1 MPAHSSQPSETCL
14 SRPSILRRA
23 RRAAL
28 LCAAI
33 LVGCSSL
40 PVITPDMSRPD
51 PAGIQFQT
59 ASGRIVSPERSREIV
74 ARLASGSAGDSDV
87 MARHLALEQSVADS
101 PLSLGNHVV
110 LLENGPNTYAAMF
123 DAIDSARDSINMETY
138 ILEADETGQRFAD
151 ALIAKQAQGV
161 QVNLIHDSVGT
172 LATPKAFFKRLTDAG
187 INVLEF
193 NPVNPLKA
201 KAGWDVNQRDH
212 RKLLVVDGRRA
223 VLGGVNISSVYS
235 SGGSAG
241 TSGLSG
247 SRGTVA
253 AAPSDSKALPWRD
266 TDLLIEGPVVAP
278 LQKLFIDTW
287 KDQKG
292 TPLAA
297 RDYFPMLTRQGDEV
311 VRAIGSNPDEPFSQ
325 IYVTLISA
333 LNSAEREILL
343 TNAYFVPDPQLV
355 KALTNAVARGV
366 DVKLI
371 VPSTT
376 DSSLVFHA
384 GRSHY
389 EALLRGGVK
398 IYERRGA
405 LLHAKTVLI
414 DGVWST
420 VGSTNLDWRSFLHNQ
435 ELTAVILGSQFGVKM
450 RAAFERDLADSDPIT
465 LEAWERRPVVV
476 RVKEMFA
483 RLWEYW
489 L

>member
-1 MPAHSSQPSETCL
+1 M